1 MFCFVSFAFAH
12 PFDAELYG
20 HDLEVSLLKNT
31 LHVTYRAE
39 VPYQVV
45 QQELRELLED
55 NRHIPLDD
63 LRTQYLS
70 NRYGALQQ
78 GLSLQ
83 IDGQEM
89 SWENIKPFPQKLKKE
104 GQFLRFQVQL
114 SHNLSVGAHQISIW
128 NQNYREQLSVYRS
141 DIRYDN
147 GVWIDEHDVNE
158 PQKWSK
164 EKSMQELRMSFRFLP
179 SIWSQTYKTWSDII
193 QDEDVKHV
201 RSAPQPSILLQ
212 MKRRKIPLEIAFLSC
227 FLLALV
233 SFFSPMNRNFYSLG
247 QLLILIGVGMAL
259 EQLGDA
265 RLPVGMVLGLICA
278 IRSRA
283 LALFFWLQICLPW
296 WLVLIFVLPIF
307 VRSVERKDYIS

>member
-20 HDLEVSLLKNT
+20 HDLQVSLLENT
-31 LHVTYRAE
+31 LHVAYHAE

-45 QQELRELLED
+45 QQELRELLEK

-70 NRYGALQQ
+70 NRYGSLQE

-83 IDGQEM
+83 IDGKEID
-89 SWENIKPFPQKLKKE
+89 WGNIEPFPQKLKKE

-114 SHNLSVGAHQISIW
+114 SHHLGEGAHQISIW
-128 NQNYREQLSVYRS
+128 NTNYREQLSVYRS

-147 GVWIDEHDVNE
+147 GVWIDEHDLKE

-164 EKSMQELRMSFRFLP
+164 EKSMQELRLSVRFLP
-179 SIWSQTYKTWSDII
+179 AIWHQTYKTWSVII
-193 QDEDVKHV
+193 QEENVKHV
-201 RSAPQPSILLQ
+201 RAVPEASLLFL
-212 MKRRKIPLEIAFLSC
+212 MKRRKIPFEVAFFSC
-227 FLLALV
+227 FFLVLV
-233 SFFSPMNRNFYSLG
+233 SFFSPMKRNLYSLG
-247 QLLILIGVGMAL
+247 QILIIIGLGMGL

-265 RLPVGMVLGLICA
+265 RLWVGTVLALICA
-278 IRSRA
+278 LRYRA

-296 WLVLIFVLPIF
+296 WLLLIFVLPMF
-307 VRSVERKDYIS
+307 VRSVERNDYIS